1 MLNQELGQQILAIL
15 FAAREPVEL
24 TQLIEV
30 FGDLPALELQQA
42 AETVMAEF
50 NSSQKAVELR
60 KVGGGFRI
68 TTRPEHHEMIRRYLQ
83 TKPSARLSQA
93 ALETLSVIAYKQ
105 PITLPE
111 IMEIRGIKGTST
123 IRTLLEKKLIEIR
136 GRKKVVGRPI
146 LYGTTQEFLVK
157 FGLNDLT
164 ELPSLEEFEELYA
177 ADDTDSAAETVQD
190 GLFES

>member
-50 NSSQKAVELR
+50 NSSQTAVELR

-68 TTRPEHHEMIRRYLQ
+68 TTRPEHHEMIRR
-83 TKPSARLSQA
+83 
-93 ALETLSVIAYKQ
+93 
-105 PITLPE
+105 
-111 IMEIRGIKGTST
+111 
-123 IRTLLEKKLIEIR
+123 
-136 GRKKVVGRPI
+136 
-146 LYGTTQEFLVK
+146 
-157 FGLNDLT
+157 
-164 ELPSLEEFEELYA
+164 
-177 ADDTDSAAETVQD
+177 
-190 GLFES
+190 